1 MYRIVLGHN
10 HEIYIGGVQVKIMT
24 PLRRRTVS
32 PVVGCKRVKFIKVF
46 TKAVFVYSEIT
57 YVIFQRTE
65 VFVAILIDLNLL
77 PYQTAIIWWRNF
89 NKDICTISTTHD
101 IYKTLTLIKK
111 FLYKFRIIIFF
122 ENPNLKTVNWADC
135 KIYKG

>member
-10 HEIYIGGVQVKIMT
+10 HEIYIGGVQVKIMA

-57 YVIFQRTE
+57 YVRTE

-77 PYQTAIIWWRNF
+77 PYQTAII
-89 NKDICTISTTHD
+89 
-101 IYKTLTLIKK
+101 
-111 FLYKFRIIIFF
+111 
-122 ENPNLKTVNWADC
+122 
-135 KIYKG
+135 